1 MQGESCISF
10 LHLCRCYQP
19 RSTNMCNNGPA
30 HSGSTGTRE
39 VLPTTVKPSHYSLEI
54 TPNVDTFEFSGC
66 VQISLDI
73 LEETSTVVA
82 NANELTI
89 KSASIVVVH
98 VKTETT
104 QTAKSIT
111 LNKAAETVTFEF
123 ETALPAGAKATL
135 HVAYTGIHN
144 DQMAG
149 FYRSSYTTKEGEKK
163 HLVVTQFEA
172 TDCRRALP
180 SWDEPNLKAT
190 FDVKLIIDPTLC
202 ALSNMNQ
209 TKEQIVQHGE
219 KSLKE
224 VSFARTP
231 IMSTYLLAFAVGDFE
246 FIETM
251 AHPTLPADA
260 KPITCRV
267 YTLRGQ
273 SHLGKFALDVSAK
286 TLEYF
291 SEYFDIAYPLPKMD
305 MIAIPDFGAGAME
318 NWGLVTYREIM
329 LLVDNDTS
337 ASVKQGVAY
346 VVGHELAHQWFGNL
360 VTMDWWSELWLN
372 EGFATFVGWLAT
384 DHIFPEWKV
393 WTQFINDDYAR
404 GMNLDGMRSSHPI
417 EVDVQ
422 SPAEINQIFDA
433 ISYSKGASVIRMLS
447 SFLGTDSFVQGVR
460 AYLKK
465 FAFSNATTLDLW
477 AALSASSGH
486 DVAKLM
492 YLWTRTMG
500 YPLLSVTDETFD
512 EAKQELTVTVRQS
525 RFLSSG
531 NLSPKEDAESLWSV
545 PLTIVTH
552 ANPHSPT
559 RHLLEEKET
568 KITFPYS
575 HVSGHFW
582 KFNYKTTGFYRVNL
596 DTKQQAHLGAA
607 LSANLKSFTTEDRI
621 GIIADAFATAKAGT
635 SSTSGALDIIKGF
648 SEEDDYIVLQELSGS
663 LEGLTAILLNEPQSV
678 LDGVAALKR
687 QLFSA
692 KAKAM
697 GFEYSD
703 KEGHLTHLKRTLLI
717 KAAADAKDP
726 FFIEELTKR
735 FHKFI
740 AGDET
745 ALHSNLRTTAYRT
758 VSKNTEDE
766 STFEALLNMYKTTT
780 AVEARLMALASLG
793 SSPNMNVVQR
803 VLNEVVLDK
812 ELVRLQDIAYPM
824 QSLRGSPALKEVLPI
839 MWTFLKSN
847 WPVLYERLKPTLGLL
862 GASVTIC
869 VGGQIGMEF
878 ADEVE
883 AWSRGDELT
892 TAEEKATRVEQLKAA
907 KRPLDQS
914 LERIRSSTKWLERDR
929 AAIAEWLAAN
939 KF

>member
-1 MQGESCISF
+1 
-10 LHLCRCYQP
+10 
-19 RSTNMCNNGPA
+19 
-30 HSGSTGTRE
+30 
-39 VLPTTVKPSHYSLEI
+39 
-54 TPNVDTFEFSGC
+54 
-66 VQISLDI
+66 
-73 LEETSTVVA
+73 
-82 NANELTI
+82 
-89 KSASIVVVH
+89 
-98 VKTETT
+98 
-104 QTAKSIT
+104 
-111 LNKAAETVTFEF
+111 
-123 ETALPAGAKATL
+123 
-135 HVAYTGIHN
+135 
-144 DQMAG
+144 MAG

-190 FDVKLIIDPTLC
+190 FD
-202 ALSNMNQ
+202 
-209 TKEQIVQHGE
+209 
-219 KSLKE
+219 
-224 VSFARTP
+224 
-231 IMSTYLLAFAVGDFE
+231 LLAFAVGDFE

-260 KPITCRV
+260 KPITCR
-267 YTLRGQ
+267 
-273 SHLGKFALDVSAK
+273 
-286 TLEYF
+286 
-291 SEYFDIAYPLPKMD
+291 MD

-318 NWGLVTYREIM
+318 NWVSLPT
-329 LLVDNDTS
+329 
-337 ASVKQGVAY
+337 VKLY
-346 VVGHELAHQWFGNL
+346 
-360 VTMDWWSELWLN
+360 WWSELWLN
-372 EGFATFVGWLAT
+372 EGFATFV
-384 DHIFPEWKV
+384 
-393 WTQFINDDYAR
+393 
-404 GMNLDGMRSSHPI
+404 
-417 EVDVQ
+417 
-422 SPAEINQIFDA
+422 
-433 ISYSKGASVIRMLS
+433 GASVIRMLS

-465 FAFSNATTLDLW
+465 FAFSNATTLDF
-477 AALSASSGH
+477 
-486 DVAKLM
+486 
-492 YLWTRTMG
+492 
-500 YPLLSVTDETFD
+500 VTDETFD

-531 NLSPKEDAESLWSV
+531 NLSPRKMPKVYGASRLR
-545 PLTIVTH
+545 L
-552 ANPHSPT
+552 SPT
-559 RHLLEEKET
+559 PTHIAPLAIYLRRRK
-568 KITFPYS
+568 PRSPS
-575 HVSGHFW
+575 HTHTSGHFW

-766 STFEALLNMYKTTT
+766 STFDAFNMYKTTT